1 MLRVLLIDDHELMR
15 QGLRSILDR
24 EDDVEV
30 VGEAASG
37 RAALELSRTLAPDVV
52 VMDVAMQDQNGIE
65 ATRQIR
71 AACPNVKVLAL
82 SSHSDAR
89 YVNAML
95 EAGACGYVLK
105 ANAYDDLRRALD
117 AARRGRSYLCA
128 DVTQSVVGASLRA
141 VGATPAAQLSGR
153 EREVLQLLA
162 EGLSSPEIGQRLF
175 IATSTVETHRRNI
188 MRRLGIHSVADLTKY
203 AIREGL
209 TSLDRRNQ
217 GQPNPGIG
225 HPLVLSSFFPGCF
238 PSFIC
243 VLFLA
248 NAGGCS
254 PAEKHHARNPVDRVD
269 PDEASA
275 KGTRG
280 AVGGVDVGAEGA
292 PARARLRLGQGRR
305 RLVEPPA
312 R

>member
-1 MLRVLLIDDHELMR
+1 MLRVLLVDDHELMR
-15 QGLRSILDR
+15 QGLRSILER
-24 EDDVEV
+24 EGDVEV

-37 RAALELSRTLAPDVV
+37 RAALELARTLAPDVV

-89 YVNAML
+89 YVTAML

-128 DVTQSVVGASLRA
+128 DVTESVVGASLRGA
-141 VGATPAAQLSGR
+141 GATPVAQLSGR

-162 EGLSSPEIGQRLF
+162 EGLSSPEISQRLF
-175 IATSTVETHRRNI
+175 VATSTVETHRRNI

-209 TSLDRRNQ
+209 TSL
-217 GQPNPGIG
+217 
-225 HPLVLSSFFPGCF
+225 
-238 PSFIC
+238 
-243 VLFLA
+243 
-248 NAGGCS
+248 
-254 PAEKHHARNPVDRVD
+254 EK
-269 PDEASA
+269 
-275 KGTRG
+275 
-280 AVGGVDVGAEGA
+280 
-292 PARARLRLGQGRR
+292 
-305 RLVEPPA
+305 
-312 R
+312 